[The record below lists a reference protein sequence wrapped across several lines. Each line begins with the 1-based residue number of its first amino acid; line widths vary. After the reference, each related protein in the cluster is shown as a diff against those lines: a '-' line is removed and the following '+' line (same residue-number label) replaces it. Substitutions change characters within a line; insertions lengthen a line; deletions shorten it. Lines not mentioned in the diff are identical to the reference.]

1 MEPIRLYAHGMCI
14 EPVAGNLGMGF
25 GRMQADFNRAQ
36 NTMFDQYIDGATMNN
51 ASGVITTSQVEFD
64 RPFEI
69 GPGVVNKVKGLLQ
82 GELHNNIMPL
92 QVGAPSQGLIDGVN
106 MLHGWAQSSIQA
118 PDVLSG
124 EPGKSGETFRGIS
137 TRVEQAT
144 KQLSV
149 ATRKFAYPFLTQV
162 LRNNARLNSI
172 FLDDEEVFM
181 VNDHKVNDETGEME
195 SQWIAMKAGRKMYR
209 RNYNV
214 EIKADMK
221 YGTDAARSAEAD
233 QMMQMVM
240 QIPALQTN
248 MAMQYAV
255 MKDMLEARDK
265 SNLVP
270 FLGPPPPP
278 PTAPMG
284 LPAPPEA
291 MGQPP
296 GPNGPAGPPPEGGP
310 VQ

>member
-1 MEPIRLYAHGMCI
+1 MCI
-14 EPVAGNLGMGF
+14 PAVAGNLGMGF
-25 GRMQADFNRAQ
+25 GRMQADLNRAQ
-36 NTMFDQYIDGATMNN
+36 NTMLDQYIDGATMNN
-51 ASGVITTSQVEFD
+51 ASGVITTSQVEFE
-64 RPFEI
+64 REFKI
-69 GPGVVNKVKGLLQ
+69 GPGVINKLKTLLP

-92 QVGAPSQGLIDGVN
+92 QVGAPSQGLIDGVQ
-106 MLHGWAQSSIQA
+106 MLNSWAQSSIQA

-181 VNDHKVNDETGEME
+181 VNDHKLNDETGQME

-209 RNYNV
+209 RNYNT
-214 EIKADMK
+214 ELKADMK
-221 YGTDAARSAEAD
+221 YGSDAARSADAD
-233 QMMQMVM
+233 QMLQVVM
-240 QIPALQTN
+240 QVPSLQAN
-248 MAMQYAV
+248 MAIQYAAV
-255 MKDMLEARDK
+255 KDMLEARGK
-265 SNLVP
+265 SDMIP
-270 FLGPPPPP
+270 MLGPPPPP
-278 PTAPMG
+278 PNAPM
-284 LPAPPEA
+284 APPMPEGVPGA
-291 MGQPP
+291 EQP